1 MNEFVFDIASLAVDA
16 FYMYDGKVIKV
27 TDIIEDADML
37 SVRIVDAS
45 TSNVLSLDNITM
57 DELKEKLSVKDD
69 NQPIKHKVFDKVV
82 CMLKHNRT
90 PYLFGPAGTGKNVL
104 CKQIA
109 DEMGL
114 TFYFANAV
122 TQEFALTGY
131 GDANGNYVETEF
143 YRAFTQG
150 GLFMLDELDAS
161 CPEALIT
168 LNAALAN
175 RYFTFPVIGR
185 VDAHQDF
192 KVIAAGNSCG
202 RGADEV
208 YSGRS
213 VIDGATMNRFDYIKV
228 DYDDRIEHRLANR
241 DSELV
246 GFVHDLRASAK
257 KAGYPLVLS
266 YRNISGVSELRD
278 DFTIRE
284 CIEMCITKGM
294 GSDEVSIL
302 HEGLSDKVNRFA
314 KALKEL
320 AHE

>member
-1 MNEFVFDIASLAVDA
+1 MREFVFDIDKLDLG
-16 FYMYDGKVIKV
+16 FYQYGGDLIKV
-27 TDIIEDADML
+27 VNIYESGCLTVKVVNSETNDVDVFDMITIE
-37 SVRIVDAS
+37 
-45 TSNVLSLDNITM
+45 
-57 DELKEKLSVKDD
+57 ELEEKLCAKQDD
-69 NQPIKHKVFDKVV
+69 TPVKHKMFDKVV
-82 CMLKHNRT
+82 CLLKHNRT

-109 DEMGL
+109 DELGL

-143 YRAFTQG
+143 YRAFTHG

-185 VDAHQDF
+185 VEAHKDF

-213 VIDGATMNRFDYIKV
+213 VIDGATMNRFDYIKI
-228 DYDDRIEHRLANR
+228 DYDERIEHRLSNR

-246 GFVHDLRASAK
+246 SFIHDLREAARR
-257 KAGYPLVLS
+257 AGYPLVLS
-266 YRNISGVSELRD
+266 YRNISGVAELRE

-294 GSDEVSIL
+294 QKDEISIL

-314 KALKEL
+314 KALKNL
-320 AHE
+320 AV

>member
-1 MNEFVFDIASLAVDA
+1 MNEFVFDIKSLAVDA
-16 FYMYDGKVIKV
+16 FYMHDGKVIKV
-27 TDIIEDADML
+27 VNIVEDSDML

-45 TSNVLSLDNITM
+45 TSNVLSLDNITI

-82 CMLKHNRT
+82 CMLKHGRT

-143 YRAFTQG
+143 FRAFTQG
-150 GLFMLDELDAS
+150 GIFMLDELDAS

-185 VDAHQDF
+185 VEAHQDF

-294 GSDEVSIL
+294 GADEVSIL

-320 AHE
+320 SHE

>member
-1 MNEFVFDIASLAVDA
+1 MKEFVFDLASLSMKE
-16 FYMYDGKVIKV
+16 FYQYDGKLIRVVNI
-27 TDIIEDADML
+27 DGGRI
-37 SVRIVDAS
+37 SVKIVDAS
-45 TSNVLSLDNITM
+45 SNKVQEFDNIGM
-57 DELKEKLSVKDD
+57 DELREHLCVRED
-69 NQPIKHKVFDKVV
+69 NTPVKHKMFDKVV
-82 CMLKHNRT
+82 CLLKHNRT

-109 DEMGL
+109 DELGL

-143 YRAFTQG
+143 YRAFTNG

-185 VDAHQDF
+185 VEAHENF

-213 VIDGATMNRFDYIKV
+213 VIDGATMNRFDYIKI
-228 DYDDRIEHRLANR
+228 DYDERIEHRLSNR
-241 DSELV
+241 DNELV
-246 GFVHDLRASAK
+246 SFIHDLREAARK
-257 KAGYPLVLS
+257 TGYPLVLS
-266 YRNISGVSELRD
+266 YRNISGVTELRE

-294 GSDEVSIL
+294 QSDEINIL

-314 KALKEL
+314 KALKDL
-320 AHE
+320 AV

>member
-1 MNEFVFDIASLAVDA
+1 MNEFVFDLKSLEVDG
-16 FYMYDGKVIKV
+16 FYLYDGKVIKV
-27 TDIIEDADML
+27 TEIIGDFDRL
-37 SVRIVDAS
+37 SVRIMDGQSSKVV
-45 TSNVLSLDNITM
+45 TYEEIHI

-69 NQPIKHKVFDKVV
+69 NQPIKHKVFDKILTVMKNGLIV
-82 CMLKHNRT
+82 
-90 PYLFGPAGTGKNVL
+90 YLFGPAGTGKNVI

-114 TFYFANAV
+114 PFYFANAV

-143 YRAFTQG
+143 FRAFTQG

-175 RYFTFPVIGR
+175 RYFTFPIIGR
-185 VDAHQDF
+185 VDAHKDF

-213 VIDGATMNRFDYIKV
+213 VIDGATMDRFKYIKV
-228 DYDDRIEHRLANR
+228 GYDDRIEYRLANK

-246 GFVHDLRASAK
+246 GFIHDLRASAK

-266 YRNISGVSELRD
+266 YRSIDGVSKLID
-278 DFTIRE
+278 SFTIRE

-294 GSDEVSIL
+294 DADEVSIL
-302 HEGLSDKVNRFA
+302 HEGLSDKANRFA

-320 AHE
+320 THE